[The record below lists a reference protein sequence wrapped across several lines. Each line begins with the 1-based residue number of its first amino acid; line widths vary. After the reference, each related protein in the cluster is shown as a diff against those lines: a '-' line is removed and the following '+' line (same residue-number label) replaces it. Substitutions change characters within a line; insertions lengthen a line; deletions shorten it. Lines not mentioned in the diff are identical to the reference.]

1 MRTTEE
7 LFNENIGS
15 NEKHIQ
21 IWSKEI
27 GTAEILAAYKAECRE
42 ISRQCEEEGY
52 PSYGENYEL
61 RADNLWEEWYEE
73 PFRLARIREK
83 MKKIRI
89 KKAVFHSRK
98 EEIQK

>member
-1 MRTTEE
+1 MTD
-7 LFNENIGS
+7 
-15 NEKHIQ
+15 
-21 IWSKEI
+21 IWRKDI
-27 GTAEILAAYKAECRE
+27 GTKEILATYKDECRE
-42 ISRQCEEEGY
+42 ISRQCEDEGY

-61 RADNLWEEWYEE
+61 RADSVWDEWYEE